1 MKYASTGHKTPR
13 GLDDGKIPSKNTKK
27 RKRDAVDTEAE
38 RQVEDTMK
46 PAVPKILPGEH
57 MADFAARVDL
67 SLPVAGL
74 VNRGKG
80 VGKGAE
86 GVKERQSRMEK
97 RMQRMQKEWR
107 EAEARRKAKLADARE
122 DAQEEDDFDDQG
134 GINSG
139 AGVIVKSK
147 RKSKRRKNRRGEGG
161 ESENEDLWAVVA
173 ANRKREQEE
182 KENRTV
188 GLVGLHDV
196 VQAPPKFSKLPKVK
210 MDVVKKGGLK
220 KQAELS
226 EARRQ
231 VVEGYRQMMKER
243 RNEVIAQA

>member
-1 MKYASTGHKTPR
+1 MTYASTRHKTPR
-13 GLDDGKIPSKNTKK
+13 GLDDGNIPSKNNKK
-27 RKRDAVDTEAE
+27 RKRDAVDTEA
-38 RQVEDTMK
+38 EDTMK

-57 MADFAARVDL
+57 MVDFAARVDQ

-74 VNRGKG
+74 VNRGKSVEKGPDG
-80 VGKGAE
+80 VE
-86 GVKERQSRMEK
+86 ERQSRMEK
-97 RMQRMQKEWR
+97 RMQRMQKAWR
-107 EAEARRKAKLADARE
+107 EVEARRKAKLAAAKE
-122 DAQEEDDFDDQG
+122 EAEVEDDFDDQG
-134 GINSG
+134 VISSG
-139 AGVIVKSK
+139 ARVFGKSK
-147 RKSKRRKNRRGEGG
+147 KGKRRKDRGDGGG
-161 ESENEDLWAVVA
+161 ESEDEDPWAVVA

-182 KENRTV
+182 KENRTG

-210 MDVVKKGGLK
+210 MDVVDVVKKGGLK

-243 RNEVIAQA
+243 RNEVIGQA